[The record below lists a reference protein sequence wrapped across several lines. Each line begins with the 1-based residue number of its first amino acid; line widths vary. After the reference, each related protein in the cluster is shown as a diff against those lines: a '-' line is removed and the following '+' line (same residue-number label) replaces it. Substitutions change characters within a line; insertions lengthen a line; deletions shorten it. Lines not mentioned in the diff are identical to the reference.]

1 MTQLLDPLFSQ
12 FETGYR
18 ARAIRLPAEDDWV
31 VIESRGDVH
40 TKAGKPYRSSY
51 CYVCRL
57 ADGQVREL
65 TEYCD
70 TQLLTEALAPP
81 EPRLAA

>member
-18 ARAIRLPAEDDWV
+18 ARTIRLPAEDDWV

-57 ADGQVREL
+57 PTAR
-65 TEYCD
+65 
-70 TQLLTEALAPP
+70 
-81 EPRLAA
+81 